1 MNLKPI
7 GKRVVVK
14 DIPMPPQSK
23 GGILIPETVRNPSQ
37 EKTVVELGTAESFD
51 VKVGDRVI
59 VGQYQGIPLEIDG
72 KKLMIVSEDVI
83 LCIMDHEDEPATT

>member
-1 MNLKPI
+1 M
-7 GKRVVVK
+7 
-14 DIPMPPQSK
+14 
-23 GGILIPETVRNPSQ
+23 
-37 EKTVVELGTAESFD
+37 VELGTAESFD